1 MPRVP
6 EEGEQA
12 DGRVPQQGWKTG
24 TWGEQAGGPSPAEEA
39 YWQELE
45 TPRLGRIRI
54 PRAGQFGLRLALLGQ
69 QLKSEAERVGLTS
82 LDVPGA
88 VTFCV

>member
-1 MPRVP
+1 MVESHSR
-6 EEGEQA
+6 
-12 DGRVPQQGWKTG
+12 DGRQGHGGSRQGGQAQQRKPIGR
-24 TWGEQAGGPSPAEEA
+24 
-39 YWQELE
+39 QELE

-54 PRAGQFGLRLALLGQ
+54 PRAGQFGLRLALLGR